1 MNPLLRFL
9 QLPARQLIGLAIA
22 IAAVVSLISGA
33 WMWGQ
38 TPDYRVLYSN
48 LSDRDGGAVVQALS
62 QMNIAYKFTDGG
74 GAILVPSNQVYDT
87 RLKLASQGLP
97 KGGTAGFEIMEQ
109 QKLGTTQFQEQ
120 INYQRALEGELA
132 KSVQSLASV
141 QAARVHLAI
150 PKPTVFLREQQK
162 PSASVLVTLYAG
174 KTQIAP
180 RSAAFPSSVVQ
191 RAGTHCQERKHH

>member
-74 GAILVPSNQVYDT
+74 GAILCLNQVYDT
-87 RLKLASQGLP
+87 RLKLASQGCL
-97 KGGTAGFEIMEQ
+97 KGAQLASNHGAASLAPPSFRNKSTISAGQ
-109 QKLGTTQFQEQ
+109 
-120 INYQRALEGELA
+120 AGE
-132 KSVQSLASV
+132 SVQSLASV
-141 QAARVHLAI
+141 QTHACI
-150 PKPTVFLREQQK
+150 LRFPNPPYSYVNSK
-162 PSASVLVTLYAG
+162 NPVLRCWLLSMPE
-174 KTQIAP
+174 KL
-180 RSAAFPSSVVQ
+180 
-191 RAGTHCQERKHH
+191 